1 MLQNNFKI
9 ILRTLSKQK
18 AFTAIHLTGLTLGLT
33 CCLLIYLFIQHELSF
48 DKFHSKVDRIYR
60 ICNISSTESGLNY
73 SGGTPYPMAPAL
85 RTDMPGLEEV
95 ARIHQQGEGVAKL
108 PNGDKFVVDNIIYA
122 EPELVKIFDFSTLSG
137 DLYKTLEAPNQ
148 VAISQSLATQFFGA
162 SSPIGQTLN
171 LDDKIDV
178 TITSIYEDNPSNSS
192 LQGQLYVS
200 YESFSSDILGF
211 PIDQWGLSVGGVA
224 FALLKEN
231 EHIAQYE
238 QQLPAFVE
246 KYMGKDEST
255 ETTLLF
261 QPYKK
266 IHFEPAYANPLTN
279 QAIQPSYLW
288 IFGSIGLF
296 ILIIAIFNFVNL
308 STVQAIKRSKEVG
321 VRKVL
326 GAEKTQLIGQVLSE
340 ALALSAIAGI
350 LAMILSQISLPFLN
364 ELLDKNINEGLLQS
378 PLVLLFLGGTILL
391 VGLLSGIYPAISFA
405 NFKPIE
411 VLKSRTTAGNR
422 NTMWVRRTL
431 VITQFTIT
439 IALIIGTIIVSK
451 QLNFLKNKD
460 LGFNK
465 EAIVLLDIPEQEGL
479 DVLRTQLMS
488 HPSIENVSFNVGAP
502 TSKNDINTT
511 FYKEGTSES
520 ASHNIALK
528 TIDYE
533 YFDTYG
539 LELLAGRWLSRE
551 EEKRATNPELGMRER
566 DYAFVVNETL
576 TKKIGFTH
584 PEQAIGT
591 KLITSVAG
599 IEAAIVGI
607 VKDFN
612 TSSLHE
618 EIVPTL
624 LMNLPQLYY
633 SAGLKIKLTN
643 VDATLSHIEK
653 VYTAKYPNALFDYQF
668 LDESIA
674 ELYESESVIFNLFQI
689 FAGIAILIACLGL
702 WGLISFVTQQKT
714 KEIGVRKII
723 GASIPNIVLMLS
735 KDFILL
741 ILLAALI
748 ASPIAWYAMNGWL
761 ENFAYSTTM
770 SWWVFALATIVT
782 VIITFLTVGFQSFRA
797 ATCNPV
803 ESLRAD

>member
-9 ILRTLSKQK
+9 ILRTLGKQK
-18 AFTAIHLTGLTLGLT
+18 AFTAIHITGLTLGLT

-60 ICNISSTESGLNY
+60 VCKISATESGLDY
-73 SGGTPYPMAPAL
+73 SGGTPYPMAPSL
-85 RTDMPGLEEV
+85 RTDMPGLEQV

-108 PNGDKFVVDNIIYA
+108 PNGDKFEVDNIIYA
-122 EPELVKIFDFSTLSG
+122 EPELVKFFDFSIVSG

-162 SSPIGQTLN
+162 SNPIGQTLN

-231 EHIAQYE
+231 ENIDQYTK
-238 QQLPAFVE
+238 QLPAFVE

-261 QPYKK
+261 QPFTKV
-266 IHFEPAYANPLTN
+266 HFEPAYGNPLTN

-326 GAEKTQLIGQVLSE
+326 GAEKAQLIGQVLSE
-340 ALALSAIAGI
+340 ALTLSAIAGV

-364 ELLDKNINEGLLQS
+364 QLLDKNINEQLLQS
-378 PLVLLFLGGTILL
+378 PLVLLFLGSTILL

-460 LGFNK
+460 LGFSK
-465 EAIVLLDIPEQEGL
+465 EAIVLLDIPDQEGL

-511 FYKEGTSES
+511 FYKEGTPES

-539 LELLAGRWLSRE
+539 LELLAGRWLSKE

-599 IEAAIVGI
+599 IEAAIVGV

-618 EIVPTL
+618 EITPTL
-624 LMNLPQLYY
+624 MMNLPQLYY

-653 VYTAKYPNALFDYQF
+653 VYTTKYPNALFDYQF

-674 ELYESESVIFNLFQI
+674 ELYENESVIFNLFQI

-741 ILLAALI
+741 ILLAAVI
-748 ASPIAWYAMNGWL
+748 ATPIAWYAMNGWL

-770 SWWVFALATIVT
+770 SWWIFALATIIT
-782 VIITFLTVGFQSFRA
+782 VLITFLTVGFQSFRA

-803 ESLRAD
+803 DSLRAD